1 MYQHQYLEIFGGKVA
16 GGSDEN
22 IDFIFKVGVGL
33 DIGQI
38 TFLRLGFWY
47 NLSPNKS
54 SVNDLVKRC
63 ETWRHV

>member
-1 MYQHQYLEIFGGKVA
+1 MYHHQYLEIFGVSVA

-22 IDFIFKVGVGL
+22 IDFIVKVGVGL

-47 NLSPNKS
+47 NLRPNKS
-54 SVNDLVKRC
+54 SVSDLVKRC
-63 ETWRHV
+63 ETLRHV

>member
-1 MYQHQYLEIFGGKVA
+1 MYHHQYLEIFGGALA

-22 IDFIFKVGVGL
+22 IDFRVKVGVGL

-47 NLSPNKS
+47 NLNKS

-63 ETWRHV
+63 ETVRHV

>member
-1 MYQHQYLEIFGGKVA
+1 MA

-47 NLSPNKS
+47 NLIPNKS

-63 ETWRHV
+63 ETLRHV